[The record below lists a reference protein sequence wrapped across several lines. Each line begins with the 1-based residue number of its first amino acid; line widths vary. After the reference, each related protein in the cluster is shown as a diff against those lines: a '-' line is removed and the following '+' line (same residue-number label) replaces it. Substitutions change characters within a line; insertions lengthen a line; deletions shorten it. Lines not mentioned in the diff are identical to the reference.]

1 MSRRLRGGAGGE
13 SLIELRPQAF
23 SPFEIV
29 KEYIRLLKAPHGNF
43 QGKIFQVFGPR
54 GSIIFLPPRYIEELK
69 SHPDVELATSKEF
82 FHYDYHAF
90 KAMAESD
97 HTRMLVNTVT
107 KKLTPAL
114 GLITEPVND
123 ENHHAIP
130 SRFPSTEEW
139 TRIKFVPKS
148 VDLISQV
155 SSRIF
160 IGAPLCRDRE
170 WIDVAKMF
178 TIDLVTVSFM
188 MNLCPSPLRP
198 LYHMF
203 APQVK
208 NLQKTIERGRKLIQP
223 EVDRRRA
230 AMMAARSR
238 GEKPQKHL
246 DSIDW
251 MLELAEAQGL
261 KDFDMVH
268 GQLAMTFM
276 AIHTTSTTLTILLY
290 DLINNPHL
298 IEEVRKEIIQA
309 YTEDQGWKKTTLY
322 KLKLLDSIM
331 KESHR
336 TNTGP
341 PFTMAR
347 YVNKNVTL
355 SDGQVLPKGA
365 TVAFTNM
372 HMNEDSTENR
382 WQFVTT
388 TPQEPTFGH
397 GHHACPGRFF
407 ASNEVKLVMVHLIMK
422 YDWKFVD
429 GKKPAFLFPEAAIR
443 PLDEEAEIMYKSR
456 ESEINFV

>member
-1 MSRRLRGGAGGE
+1 MEIYPLERL
-13 SLIELRPQAF
+13 SL
-23 SPFEIV
+23 
-29 KEYIRLLKAPHGNF
+29 F

-97 HTRMLVNTVT
+97 HTHMLVNTVT

-130 SRFPSTEEW
+130 SRFPPTEEW

-309 YTEDQGWKKTTLY
+309 YTEDRGWKKTTLY

-372 HMNEDSTENR
+372 HMNEDSTWPNAAKFDGYRFLNLRNQPGSENR

-422 YDWKFVD
+422 YDWKFID

-456 ESEINFV
+456 RSEIDFT